1 MTHSIRPVRRK
12 PPLRLYDR
20 SAQCL
25 TDDVLLPFAFE
36 ECAMREV
43 AESGIPAVHLW
54 RHRRAVVLGLRDR
67 KLPQAAEAIRWLE
80 DEGFQVGV
88 RHSGGAAVPLDPG
101 VLNVT
106 LMVPK
111 PPGQLDF
118 HDDFVQMSEW
128 IAGVV
133 NPGGLPVA
141 VGEIRG
147 SYCPGNYD
155 LSIHGKKF
163 CGIAQ
168 RRQVRAIAVQAF
180 VNVEGS
186 GEARSEQI
194 RQYYRRASAG
204 ATSGVCAPTVRPN
217 CVTSLAESAASIAS
231 ETEAEPI
238 RTVAQFVERWIEM
251 LRQRFELI
259 EAECRPDLNDPDVRE
274 TARQIRAR
282 YDRG

>member
-155 LSIHGKKF
+155 LSIHGKKILRHRPAPTSPRHRRAGVRQ
-163 CGIAQ
+163 CGRERGGAQ
-168 RRQVRAIAVQAF
+168 RTNPPIL
-180 VNVEGS
+180 S
-186 GEARSEQI
+186 
-194 RQYYRRASAG
+194 
-204 ATSGVCAPTVRPN
+204 SGVGGRNQRRLRSDRPPELRDQPGRIRRVHRFGDRSGADTN
-217 CVTSLAESAASIAS
+217 GGAIRRTLDRDASSA
-231 ETEAEPI
+231 
-238 RTVAQFVERWIEM
+238 V
-251 LRQRFELI
+251 
-259 EAECRPDLNDPDVRE
+259 
-274 TARQIRAR
+274 
-282 YDRG
+282 